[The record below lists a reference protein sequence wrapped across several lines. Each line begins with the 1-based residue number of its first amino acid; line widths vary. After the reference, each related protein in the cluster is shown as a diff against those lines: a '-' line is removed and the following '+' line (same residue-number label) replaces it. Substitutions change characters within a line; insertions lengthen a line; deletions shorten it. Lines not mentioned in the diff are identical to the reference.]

1 MKLFIYKKYSNYI
14 PHSYILHFN
23 NIKKMNHYF
32 ILSLIAVMSFTGC
45 KNDTKTPVTK
55 NKSNVSTIQKCV
67 FEATDSPKP
76 RKIRFD
82 QLEDLLDINNDILY
96 IYTFFS
102 FDCQACIQQ
111 MACYEQIYSELKP
124 DNNIKLIYV
133 NLDTS
138 KDVESKMTAFL
149 NQYQFAGQVITLDI
163 AKPEMI
169 YRFIDEDWSGKLPAT
184 LFVDNSQ
191 ETWMFYEKPFD
202 YNELKA
208 VIQPLLTFKNLM

>member
-1 MKLFIYKKYSNYI
+1 
-14 PHSYILHFN
+14 
-23 NIKKMNHYF
+23 MNRYF
-32 ILSLIAVMSFTGC
+32 ILTIITVMSFAGC
-45 KNDTKTPVTK
+45 KNDTKNPVTK
-55 NKSNVSTIQKCV
+55 NKSDVSIIQNCT
-67 FEATDSPKP
+67 FEAKNSPLP

-96 IYTFFS
+96 IYTFFAL
-102 FDCQACIQQ
+102 DCQACIKR
-111 MACYEQIYSELKP
+111 MSCYEQIYQELKS
-124 DNNIKLIYV
+124 DNKIKLVYV

-138 KDVESKMTAFL
+138 KDAESKMTPFL
-149 NQYQFAGQVITLDI
+149 EQHQFSGQVITLDI

-169 YRFIDEDWSGKLPAT
+169 HRFIDEDWSGKLPAT